1 MPESPHNGTIK
12 FEGPGKYRI
21 IVQGKLNES
30 WSDRL
35 GGMQIISDET
45 EGASSKTTLI
55 GYLRDQTQLSG
66 VLNSLYELHLAIRLV
81 EHLVNESGEIE

>member
-1 MPESPHNGTIK
+1 MSTSSHNRPIK

-21 IVQGKLNES
+21 VVQGTLNES

-35 GGMQIISDET
+35 GGMQIISGET
-45 EGASSKTTLI
+45 EGAASTTTLM

-81 EHLVNESGEIE
+81 EHMVSESGELE